1 MALSPEEQRRL
12 DELRLKVLRA
22 KAAGSPAQA
31 TPTAKPEE
39 PSMWDAAKEIGG
51 RALDVG
57 LKTLDMPGGVARV
70 AWTGLEDIP
79 ALTGMTDREPTGKYP
94 EDIYRALKGEA
105 PTSDE
110 YMARQGVEPGAA
122 RTAVGIVKD
131 IALDPMT
138 YMTLGAAPLAKQT
151 AKAGKSI
158 YKSGLKAIDL
168 EAAKYG
174 KEPVSELLM
183 REGVTGSAE
192 QIQKRMDDL
201 AEGYKTQRDAVL
213 KAADEAGGR
222 VNMKEAM
229 APLREKINYIRKTE
243 DPNLQRVADV
253 MEADLNQYLDL
264 DRAAYSEISYKPK
277 SEEILSLPVQSE
289 YKAPY
294 RSVTTKAGEMPVG
307 KVQPLNTQTTRPDQ
321 LGPNMTKYPTEFDVQ
336 MGQLR
341 PEQYI
346 QRPEVKAFVTEGEKI
361 IPGKTVSEKFV
372 TPSQGSGFKS
382 STYNQMPD
390 SAYAQASRTP
400 IGKALNKEKA
410 RGLKEAVES
419 AVEKSSGKASAEE
432 LRELNDKL
440 GRLLTTKKKAAVEA
454 GKEIKKDAFTQV
466 DALALAVEPKAYLLK
481 QAAKAINMTGPRTK
495 GGKMLMENA
504 ESLGQLQKNL
514 LYTPWVG
521 MKRYQQNEDNK

>member
-1 MALSPEEQRRL
+1 MDLSKLSDADLEAVASGDMSRVSDDGLNALSGGGTSSQPEESS
-12 DELRLKVLRA
+12 A
-22 KAAGSPAQA
+22 
-31 TPTAKPEE
+31 
-39 PSMWDAAKEIGG
+39 WDTAKEIGG
-51 RALDVG
+51 RVLDVG
-57 LKTLDMPGGVARV
+57 LKTLDMPGGIARTLV
-70 AWTGLEDIP
+70 QGATDIP
-79 ALTGMTDREPTGKYP
+79 YYLRTGETVTKP
-94 EDIYRALKGEA
+94 EDYINMLKGEA
-105 PTSDE
+105 PTSE
-110 YMARQGVEPGAA
+110 EFMARQGIEPGAA
-122 RTAVGIVKD
+122 RTAVGIAKD

-138 YMTLGAAPLAKQT
+138 YMTLGASGLAKGT
-151 AKAGKSI
+151 ANAGKKL

-174 KEPVSELLM
+174 KEPVSDLLM

-201 AEGYKTQRDAVL
+201 AEAYKSQRDVVL
-213 KAADEAGGR
+213 KKADEAGGR
-222 VNMKEAM
+222 VNMKKAM
-229 APLREKINYIRKTE
+229 APLREKINYIRKTD
-243 DPNLQRVADV
+243 DPNLQKVADV
-253 MEADLNQYLDL
+253 MEADLQQYLDL

-307 KVQPLNTQTTRPDQ
+307 KVQPLNTQTVRPDQ

-346 QRPEVKAFVTEGEKI
+346 QRPEVKAFVTEAEKI
-361 IPGKTVSEKFV
+361 IPGKTFSEKFV

-410 RGLKEAVES
+410 RGLKEAVEA

-454 GKEIKKDAFTQV
+454 GKEINKNAATQV
-466 DALALAVEPKAYLLK
+466 DAMALAVDPKAYIAK
-481 QAAKAINMTGPRTK
+481 QAVKALNMTGPRTAI
-495 GGKMLMENA
+495 GKKMIDNA
-504 ESLGQLQKNL
+504 SGLGKLEKNL
-514 LYTPWVG
+514 LYTPWVE
-521 MKRYQQNEDNK
+521 MKRSQQNEEK